1 MKESEDKHIERLID
15 RVMKEV
21 PSETPSFGF
30 TAKVMAQ
37 VAVTKRIPS
46 IAYGPL
52 LPKWFWYVLFLA
64 VALVIGYAVF
74 ATDIQTGH
82 GYRMDFK
89 KLDDAKIPSF
99 SFGIK
104 FSKVA
109 MYAVLIMVLMLF
121 VKISMLKN
129 YYNKQLKL

>member
-1 MKESEDKHIERLID
+1 MKESEDKHIERLLD

-21 PSETPSFGF
+21 PLEMPSFDF

-37 VAVTKRIPS
+37 VAVTERTAS
-46 IAYGPL
+46 IAYKPL
-52 LPKWFWYVLFLA
+52 LSKWFWYALFFA

-74 ATDIQTGH
+74 ATNMQTGH
-82 GYRMDFK
+82 SYGIDIK
-89 KLDDAKIPSF
+89 KLYDAKIPSF

-109 MYAVLIMVLMLF
+109 MYAVLVMVLMLF
-121 VKISMLKN
+121 VKISMLKSH
-129 YYNKQLKL
+129 YDKQLKL